1 VPRMD
6 HVTHS
11 ALLWILVGSAVLAI
25 FVWLVMLSTTAGR
38 QHDAE
43 LDRVLSNGTSGAT
56 AGGDTEPRIRSVA
69 DPAPQPDRFRLLGDP
84 EYGLFLDDAGT
95 PPSSVSGAA

>member
-1 VPRMD
+1 MD

-11 ALLWILVGSAVLAI
+11 ALLWILVGSAVLVL
-25 FVWLVMLSTTAGR
+25 FVWLVMVSSTAGR

-43 LDRVLSNGTSGAT
+43 LDRVLSNGTP
-56 AGGDTEPRIRSVA
+56 GGVGDIDTDPRIRPVA
-69 DPAPQPDRFRLLGDP
+69 GPVREPDRFRLLGDP

-95 PPSSVSGAA
+95 PSPPVSGAA

>member
-1 VPRMD
+1 MD

-43 LDRVLSNGTSGAT
+43 LDRVLSNGTPGAV
-56 AGGDTEPRIRSVA
+56 GDTEPRIRSVA
-69 DPAPQPDRFRLLGDP
+69 EPVPEPDRFRLLGDP

-95 PPSSVSGAA
+95 TPPSVSGAA